1 MTTEE
6 INLDATSTG
15 DETAARADI
24 NAPVEPLDI
33 RLNFNCMLYLFTEL
47 VTLFNELVVVM
58 KDKEQLTDE
67 DIKRIYQIT
76 ADKDTLT
83 QTYRPVFNRFM
94 EYYVSTKQDITGEV
108 VQTVGG
114 PLGAR
119 GENSATAEN
128 PAAPVSS
135 TVSLETDVKLV
146 QEEVEKS
153 E

>member
-1 MTTEE
+1 MSTEE
-6 INLDATSTG
+6 INLEATSTG
-15 DETAARADI
+15 EEQVGQQDV

-108 VQTVGG
+108 VETVGG

-119 GENSATAEN
+119 RE
-128 PAAPVSS
+128 
-135 TVSLETDVKLV
+135 L
-146 QEEVEKS
+146 
-153 E
+153 